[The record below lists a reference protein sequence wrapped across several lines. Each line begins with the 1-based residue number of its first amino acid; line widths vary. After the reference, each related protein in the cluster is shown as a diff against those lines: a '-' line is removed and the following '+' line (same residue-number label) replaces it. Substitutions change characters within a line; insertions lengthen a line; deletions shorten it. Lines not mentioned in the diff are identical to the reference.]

1 MVGAAGAGCRGRPGP
16 QARAAAPAV
25 ASFPALTEWRAA
37 WGRVAL
43 YGWNLRAGWPPT
55 LAPHHWDS
63 GQILLGSLLGLLVWG
78 TAGWVGWSAARR
90 ENPWG
95 ALTAVVGTAALNTYY
110 SAEGWSFLV
119 VVLALGL
126 LWAGD
131 SALCRLQDRWPT
143 DSLYPG
149 LGFDWWLSSGAVM
162 LAATAVMGVSVW
174 VTDPALGQWVDDLLH
189 PAQVAAPGEGE
200 GIAAASAP
208 ANAAPFMGVWP
219 REHLLGAG
227 PDLLNAPVMSVQT
240 PDLPPTHLYW
250 RATSYDEY
258 TGQGWIQ
265 NSASSLAPDAAP
277 LWPASIT
284 PPPGFALVRQVV
296 RLQGQGRQ
304 IYAAGRPVSLN
315 LPAEGT
321 WLDPEALD
329 LIGVRSV
336 VAQSGYEV
344 LSWVP
349 GATPDDLRSAPQM
362 YPVWVTNSYL
372 SLPDELPQRVIDL
385 AHSLTAGQPTVYDQA
400 LALQT
405 YLRTIPYTLDL
416 PAPSTDADVVDS
428 FLFDLKRGYCDYYAS
443 AMVVMA
449 RSVDIPARL
458 AVGYAA
464 GSYDARTQSYRVI
477 QADAHSWVEVY
488 FPGNGWIPFEPTA
501 AYPEPVRG
509 LPADWD
515 VEAASAQVIAA
526 WQAEQLAGTK
536 PAWLRSGWLP
546 AAASGIGALM
556 LAVVAGGAI
565 RKRRLARGTPAEIVD
580 RLYGLLVAYGRRLGV
595 ALSRTQT
602 PDEFLT
608 DLVAALA
615 AQVDHAPRLG
625 VDWTAR
631 RSNAEQA
638 AQKLVSLVVRQRYS
652 PHQPARSDAHALLAA
667 WPRLDRSLRLFWLA
681 RLAGW
686 IK

>member
-1 MVGAAGAGCRGRPGP
+1 MRRLHLPRWTPHTWIRAGLIAIMLACLPVELSATGWLKSPGFLWSATVLSTLLGLLLSTALPQRPRLAAALMLIGACLFVAQSLGAVLPAARPALGELASAGWWGLRALAAGVVQALRPG
-16 QARAAAPAV
+16 AAAPAV

-78 TAGWVGWSAARR
+78 AAGWVGWSAARR

-143 DSLYPG
+143 NSLYPG

-240 PDLPPTHLYW
+240 PGLPQTHLYW

-265 NSASSLAPDAAP
+265 NSTSSLAPDAAP

-296 RLQGQGRQ
+296 RLQGPGRQ

-349 GATPDDLRSAPQM
+349 GATPDDLRSA
-362 YPVWVTNSYL
+362 S
-372 SLPDELPQRVIDL
+372 
-385 AHSLTAGQPTVYDQA
+385 
-400 LALQT
+400 
-405 YLRTIPYTLDL
+405 
-416 PAPSTDADVVDS
+416 ADV
-428 FLFDLKRGYCDYYAS
+428 
-443 AMVVMA
+443 
-449 RSVDIPARL
+449 
-458 AVGYAA
+458 
-464 GSYDARTQSYRVI
+464 
-477 QADAHSWVEVY
+477 
-488 FPGNGWIPFEPTA
+488 
-501 AYPEPVRG
+501 
-509 LPADWD
+509 
-515 VEAASAQVIAA
+515 
-526 WQAEQLAGTK
+526 
-536 PAWLRSGWLP
+536 SGH
-546 AAASGIGALM
+546 G
-556 LAVVAGGAI
+556 
-565 RKRRLARGTPAEIVD
+565 
-580 RLYGLLVAYGRRLGV
+580 
-595 ALSRTQT
+595 
-602 PDEFLT
+602 
-608 DLVAALA
+608 
-615 AQVDHAPRLG
+615 
-625 VDWTAR
+625 
-631 RSNAEQA
+631 
-638 AQKLVSLVVRQRYS
+638 
-652 PHQPARSDAHALLAA
+652 
-667 WPRLDRSLRLFWLA
+667 
-681 RLAGW
+681 
-686 IK
+686 